1 MVNTKLVV
9 GLGNPGLKYQNTRHN
24 LGFMI
29 VDHLVEVW
37 HLTDPDFKFNGQC
50 WSFKTKNNTRVILAK
65 PLTFMNLSG
74 DFVQKIAHFY
84 QISNEQ
90 ILVIYDDVD
99 LNCSK
104 VRFRL
109 DGRSGGH
116 NGMRDIINK
125 LGNTKI
131 PRLKVGIGPK
141 NLDTVNFV
149 LGQFTNEEKDKI
161 NNLLP
166 KITYFVKQ
174 FIDQDTTQTIT
185 KNISVPIR

>member
-1 MVNTKLVV
+1 MVNTKLIV

-29 VDHLVEVW
+29 VDYLVESW
-37 HLTDPDFKFNGQC
+37 HLTDSDYKFNGQY
-50 WSFKTKNNTRVILAK
+50 WSFKTENNTRVILAK

-125 LGNTKI
+125 LGNKKI

-149 LGQFTNEEKDKI
+149 LGQFTNEEKTKI

-166 KITYFVKQ
+166 KITYLVKQ
-174 FIDQDTTQTIT
+174 FIDQDITKTIT
-185 KNISVPIR
+185 KKK